1 MLRGKKILLGVC
13 GSIAAYKAA
22 NLIRLLVKE
31 HAEVRVIMTSSACSF
46 ITPLTLSTLSKNPAI
61 TEFVKDSS
69 GTWNNHVELGLWADV
84 FVVAPASAN
93 TMAKCAHGLC
103 DNLLTA
109 TYLSA
114 RCPVIFAPAM
124 DLDMYQHPSSIKNIS
139 VLKEYGNVVLDSE
152 FGELASGLTGQGR
165 MPEPEKVVEY
175 LKKHFSV
182 TKGALSGKKVLIT
195 AGPTF
200 EPIDPVRFIGNRS
213 TGKMGYAIAEAC
225 VDAGASVT
233 LISGPTSLKL
243 PANVDVKRVEQAREM
258 YEIAL
263 KYFESADIIILA
275 AAVADFRP
283 REYYGSKMKKKEGED
298 ILNLFL
304 EKNPDIARE
313 IGNRK
318 KSHQYLVGFALETDN
333 EIENAKAKINS
344 KNLDLIVLNSLNDK
358 GAGFE
363 YDTNKITLINKN
375 NLISSFELKSKKEA
389 ARDIVDQIIS
399 SIK

>member
-31 HAEVRVIMTSSACSF
+31 HAEVRVVMTSSACSF
-46 ITPLTLSTLSKNPAI
+46 ITPLTLSTLSKNPVI

-69 GTWNNHVELGLWADV
+69 GTWNNHVDLGLWADIYL
-84 FVVAPASAN
+84 VAPASAN

-103 DNLLTA
+103 DNVLTA
-109 TYLSA
+109 AYLSV

-124 DLDMYQHPSSIKNIS
+124 DLDMYQHPATRKNIS
-139 VLKEYGNVVLDSE
+139 LLKEYGNVVLDAE

-165 MPEPEKVVEY
+165 MPEPEHVLEY
-175 LKKHFSV
+175 LNNHFSV
-182 TKGALSGKKVLIT
+182 AQGALSGKKVLIT

-213 TGKMGYAIAEAC
+213 TGKMGYAISEAC
-225 VDAGASVT
+225 VEAGASVT
-233 LISGPTSLKL
+233 LISGPTSLNF
-243 PANVDVKRVEQAREM
+243 PANVEGIRVEEASEM
-258 YEIAL
+258 CDKVLDCSED
-263 KYFESADIIILA
+263 ADIIILA

-283 REYYGSKMKKKEGED
+283 KVYHSGKIKKKEGEEH
-298 ILNLFL
+298 LNLFL
-304 EKNPDIARE
+304 EKNPDIAKE
-313 IGNRK
+313 LGKRK
-318 KSHQYLVGFALETDN
+318 NANQFIVGFALETDN
-333 EIENAKAKINS
+333 EIENAKAKIKS

-358 GAGFE
+358 GAGFG

-375 NLISSFELKSKKEA
+375 NTISSFELKSKKEA
-389 ARDIVDQIIS
+389 AKDIVDQIIRCIS
-399 SIK
+399 